1 MGWKDYKLVTFGC
14 SFTYGHGLADC
25 MAEDGSNGP
34 TASEQA
40 WPSVLGKLTGMKV
53 DNVSEPGSSN

>member
-34 TASEQA
+34 TC
-40 WPSVLGKLTGMKV
+40 
-53 DNVSEPGSSN
+53 